1 MNSERMRRIEEIFF
15 LVADLPP
22 HEQVAAIEVHG
33 KGDTDLIDEVRSL
46 VGFAA
51 DSSGFLASPPLG
63 LAPAIRGLADPE
75 DVEDPL
81 IGSTLGAYRVEARVA
96 SGGMGTVYLG
106 TRADGEFQHR
116 VAIKVV
122 KRGMDTDEVV
132 KRFRMERQTLASL
145 THPSIAKLFDGGMT
159 DDGRPYL
166 VMEYVDGKP
175 IDRYCAETG
184 EAGLGTI
191 AKLRL
196 FLSVCHAV
204 QVAHQSLVIHR
215 DLKPGNILVTEDGV
229 PKLLDFGVA
238 KVLAGSSAVAA
249 LHGHPTIAEQ
259 RRLTPEYASPE
270 QILGHAVTTASDVYS
285 LGVILYELLS
295 GSRPY
300 EFRSTSTAEIERTV
314 CRTDLVAPSV
324 APIPDASDRSA
335 RAESIRKSRRMLKGD
350 LDRIVLMALRKE
362 PSRRYASVEQ
372 FAADVDRY
380 LRGLPVIAQKD
391 TFAYR
396 ARKFCGRH
404 AIACSAA
411 AALLSVAV
419 VGTLLIVRQADIASK
434 ERDAAFLARDQSEQ
448 IARFLRDTLAS
459 ADPGAFGP
467 DARVR
472 DVLDDAA
479 ERAELELANLPQ
491 VQASVLSAIG
501 TSYLGLGLID
511 EAEACIRRAMLA
523 RASLPGDHPHDMAES
538 MLDLAGVHYARE
550 RYAEAEV
557 LLRQALQT
565 FTTIRGDHNLDVART
580 ANDLGAVLRAMG
592 KLDEAETFHRRA
604 LEIRSI
610 HDGTSSLTVADSLN
624 NLAAVLSA
632 KGDRAEARAALERSL
647 EIRRGILPAGH
658 ARIAQSVGN
667 LGVFLASGGDY
678 ESAIPLLREA
688 LVLEADSV
696 GTDHPSHAVTLINL
710 AIVLERAAK
719 YDDIESL
726 LRSALAIRRSAF
738 VADDPRTAQT
748 LSLLG
753 RELSRQ
759 LRFQDAE
766 SALREAIRSLEGNSP
781 ESPVL
786 TSARSDLARL
796 YEETGRPELAKPLR
810 DTARPQ

>member
-1 MNSERMRRIEEIFF
+1 MNADRMRRVEEIFF
-15 LVADLPP
+15 LVADLPS
-22 HEQVAAIEVHG
+22 HEQAAAIEMHG
-33 KGDTDLIDEVRSL
+33 KGDQDLIKEVRSL
-46 VGFAA
+46 LGFAA
-51 DSSGFLASPPLG
+51 ESSGFLCSPPLG
-63 LAPAIRGLADPE
+63 LAPAVRGFADPSE
-75 DVEDPL
+75 AEDPL
-81 IGSTLGAYRVEARVA
+81 VGSTLGAYRVEARVA

-132 KRFRMERQTLASL
+132 KRFRTERQTLASL
-145 THPSIAKLFDGGMT
+145 THPSIARLFDGGVT
-159 DDGRPYL
+159 EDGRPYL

-175 IDRYCAETG
+175 IDRYCAEAG
-184 EAGLGTI
+184 EAGLGTL

-196 FLSVCHAV
+196 FLSVCRAV

-229 PKLLDFGVA
+229 PKLLDFGVG
-238 KVLAGSSAVAA
+238 KVLTGSSAVATSQ
-249 LHGHPTIAEQ
+249 GQPTIAEH

-270 QILGHAVTTASDVYS
+270 QILGHPVTTASDVYS

-314 CRTDLVAPSV
+314 CRTDLVAPSL
-324 APIPDASDRSA
+324 AAIPDVTDRSP

-362 PSRRYASVEQ
+362 PARRYSSVEQ
-372 FAADVDRY
+372 FATDIDRY

-391 TFAYR
+391 TFGYR
-396 ARKFCGRH
+396 ARKFFSRH

-411 AALLSVAV
+411 AALLSVAA
-419 VGTLLIVRQADIASK
+419 VGTLLIARQADIASK

-479 ERAELELANLPQ
+479 ERAEQELANLPQ

-501 TSYLGLGLID
+501 TSYLGLGLVD
-511 EAEACIRRAMLA
+511 EAEACIRRAMRA
-523 RASLPGDHPHDMAES
+523 REALSGDHSHDIAES

-550 RYAEAEV
+550 RYAEAEA
-557 LLRQALQT
+557 LLRGALET

-592 KLDEAETFHRRA
+592 KLDEAEVFHRRA
-604 LEIRSI
+604 LEIRSV
-610 HDGTSSLTVADSLN
+610 HDGASSLTVADSLN
-624 NLAAVLSA
+624 NLAAGLSA
-632 KGDRAEARAALERSL
+632 KGDRAEARVALERSL
-647 EIRRGILPAGH
+647 EIRRGILPSGH

-667 LGVFLASGGDY
+667 LGVFIASGGEY

-688 LVLEADSV
+688 LVLEAESV
-696 GTDHPSHAVTLINL
+696 GADHPSHAVTLTNL

-719 YDDIESL
+719 FDDIESS
-726 LRSALAIRRSAF
+726 LRAALAIRRDAF
-738 VADDPRTAQT
+738 AADDPRTAQT
-748 LSLLG
+748 LALLG

-766 SALREAIRSLEGNSP
+766 SALREAIGSLEATSAG
-781 ESPVL
+781 SPVL
-786 TSARSDLARL
+786 TSARSDLARI

-810 DTARPQ
+810 DNVPPQ